1 VLGLTGLFMLGAW
14 LAIAKL
20 HWFARLLQGIAL
32 ALLFYVAGFIIGNI

>member
-1 VLGLTGLFMLGAW
+1 MLGAW

-20 HWFARLLQGIAL
+20 YWFARPPQGIAL